1 MTNISLNRLK
11 PQIRKI
17 KNLIKGSVKM
27 AQGNPQKN
35 FGQENVKPGDNS
47 KYLTHAMTIAKWDKI
62 DIESDEEVTKRL
74 DDYFALCVMNDIKPT
89 VTGMANAL
97 KINKKTLYDWRN
109 GITRNQT
116 DSRKQI
122 INIYYGMLEE
132 LYEDYMMNGKVN
144 PVSGIFMGKNHF
156 GYEDKKEIS
165 VQPKSNFDESI
176 NPDDVR
182 DKYIESAVDDEC
194 LIESTAEE
202 VEERGEN

>member
-1 MTNISLNRLK
+1 MSEESKKKRVT
-11 PQIRKI
+11 
-17 KNLIKGSVKM
+17 
-27 AQGNPQKN
+27 NPQEN
-35 FGQENVKPGDNS
+35 FGRENVKPGDNT
-47 KYLTHAMTIAKWDKI
+47 KYLTHALTIAKWNKI
-62 DIESDEEVTKRL
+62 DIESDEEVIQRL
-74 DDYFALCVMNDIKPT
+74 DDYFALCVVNDIKPT

-122 INIYYGMLEE
+122 INVYYGMLEE

-156 GYEDKKEIS
+156 GYEDKKEVV
-165 VQPKSNFDESI
+165 VQPKSNFDESV

-182 DKYIESAVDDEC
+182 DKYIESAVDDEY
-194 LIESTAEE
+194 LIETT
-202 VEERGEN
+202 GEIIEDSKKE